1 MEVEYY
7 LTFDDMLAFERHAL
21 KQVRKIAP
29 AKMRGPW
36 TLLRYT
42 IAGGEAAF
50 SPRPGTRGRGVGGEG
65 AAAFRPATVYV
76 MVGVIAAFIAASYHG
91 LVGPP
96 DALFPF
102 L

>member
-36 TLLRYT
+36 TLLRY
-42 IAGGEAAF
+42 
-50 SPRPGTRGRGVGGEG
+50 
-65 AAAFRPATVYV
+65 V